1 MSSSDYALLKKAI
14 RNENQREK
22 ISKHQE
28 MSRSAAKHK
37 LAVQRHSLEQNRQI
51 MIQQTNALSP
61 EMQQYYHERLAQLA
75 GRAPWEV
82 QLHILGGSVRGI
94 LPIMYH

>member
-28 MSRSAAKHK
+28 RYRSQTKHR
-37 LAVQRHSLEQNRQI
+37 LAIQRQSLEQNRNL
-51 MIQQTNALSP
+51 MIQQTHALSP
-61 EMQQYYHERLAQLA
+61 AMQKYYHERLAQLA
-75 GRAPWEV
+75 EREE
-82 QLHILGGSVRGI
+82 LLN
-94 LPIMYH
+94 LNK